1 MSAEAHDAR
10 RERTAHQERAVAC
23 GGGGRL
29 LIKGSLR
36 GGPPSKGRADLS
48 DHRMQARAC
57 GHSAHI
63 GCKPVRVGAPP
74 MVPARVLEGTRYSP
88 KTLQPGCQPSSSPLA
103 PMAASAVPS
112 AVIGEGSFGQAG
124 LGLMCAPVRACVCSK
139 PLDRPL
145 QHSPLSF
152 ACAVV

>member
-10 RERTAHQERAVAC
+10 RERPAHQERAVAC

-57 GHSAHI
+57 GHIAHI
-63 GCKPVRVGAPP
+63 GCRSGGAPS
-74 MVPARVLEGTRYSP
+74 MVPESTREYSHFPTAHPVL
-88 KTLQPGCQPSSSPLA
+88 L
-103 PMAASAVPS
+103 
-112 AVIGEGSFGQAG
+112 
-124 LGLMCAPVRACVCSK
+124 
-139 PLDRPL
+139 
-145 QHSPLSF
+145 
-152 ACAVV
+152 